1 MSLNMKN
8 RGQEHTIPLYAS
20 HLGDWIGGVMHT
32 LENEIVSAEWC
43 ILRIFWDIVCPWLP
57 RNLEQL
63 TPRCDARR
71 FCNSCRDISYRVQTR
86 SKKRKL
92 AFSPVAQAPACTV
105 AIPTTPATPSSL
117 VCVGI
122 PQTDSAEDDLTT
134 PPERFQPPPPPISQ
148 FCPNDSHKDL
158 CHLCLKNPRYLMYDQ
173 CEFCYY
179 RLKFAFKNC
188 AFALVIIKNSLKNRK
203 TNVLMVCTVDT
214 TDIAVAVWCPRTPR
228 SFSKIR
234 KIRQPVCQGPRWV

>member
-1 MSLNMKN
+1 MKN

-63 TPRCDARR
+63 TPRCDT
-71 FCNSCRDISYRVQTR
+71 I
-86 SKKRKL
+86 
-92 AFSPVAQAPACTV
+92 
-105 AIPTTPATPSSL
+105 
-117 VCVGI
+117 
-122 PQTDSAEDDLTT
+122 
-134 PPERFQPPPPPISQ
+134 
-148 FCPNDSHKDL
+148 DSHKDL

-214 TDIAVAVWCPRTPR
+214 TDIDVAVWCPRTPR